1 MTRIMQMEREKNA
14 STFTA
19 LSKFC
24 NLYLMLTLRNFAGL
38 HLLICF
44 ISLVNGKTTA
54 AAVSV
59 RKHLSCNW
67 NPEPLDVALLLA
79 LACLYTRHIKQ
90 GKTSTWIVSTK
101 LCICVWQAMK
111 LLNFFHPY
119 PFKIFF
125 SLSYCLLHSL
135 WPILD
140 LILTSSRPRL
150 FFPCVLYRVKI
161 VLDIK

>member
-1 MTRIMQMEREKNA
+1 MLYQSSKWKNNWSCSVCEETPFLQLKSRTFGC
-14 STFTA
+14 STFTCI
-19 LSKFC
+19 S
-24 NLYLMLTLRNFAGL
+24 
-38 HLLICF
+38 LLIYWHEM
-44 ISLVNGKTTA
+44 N
-54 AAVSV
+54 
-59 RKHLSCNW
+59 
-67 NPEPLDVALLLA
+67 LL
-79 LACLYTRHIKQ
+79 TRHIKQ